1 MASILE
7 EIQKRKL
14 KWYGHLNTMSI
25 ERKTKQVYET
35 LAEGKRRRGRLR
47 EEWNQF
53 IGERASDRG
62 VKLKTLKNGV
72 GQRSAQELDK

>member
-1 MASILE
+1 
-7 EIQKRKL
+7 
-14 KWYGHLNTMSI
+14 MSI

-72 GQRSAQELDK
+72 G